1 VVSLNTLH
9 TGDTGS
15 IVRITKGEPAYRAK
29 LLSMGITPGT
39 KFTIVR
45 YAPLG
50 DPIELEVRGY
60 RLSLRRHESEIV
72 MVEVDR

>member
-1 VVSLNTLH
+1 
-9 TGDTGS
+9 
-15 IVRITKGEPAYRAK
+15 
-29 LLSMGITPGT
+29 PGT
-39 KFTIVR
+39 KFSIVR

-60 RLSLRRHESEIV
+60 RLSLRKHESEIV